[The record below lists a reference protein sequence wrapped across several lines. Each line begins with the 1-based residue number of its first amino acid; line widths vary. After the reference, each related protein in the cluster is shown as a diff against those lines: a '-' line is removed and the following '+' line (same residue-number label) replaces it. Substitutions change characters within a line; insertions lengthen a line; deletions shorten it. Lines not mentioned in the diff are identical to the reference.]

1 MLLRS
6 RLTTWPVLA
15 IVVITL
21 GIFGSPALQAKEK
34 QNEGCQ
40 QKTCPAPVL
49 QKPAPIESSCCAMPT
64 VQSHCGAPVQTGC
77 CPVDPKD
84 VSKAQKEALHAQHE
98 AAEACKR
105 QQKAI
110 AKAQHELDEKYAKEQ
125 SRIDS
130 ANAKLNKR
138 ASELQE
144 ANAKYEGFYGGPSE
158 ASAGTEP
165 QPEPEIRTK
174 PEPTPEATPEPP
186 TPPEVTPAPAP
197 EVTPTP
203 APEVAPSAPV
213 PESNLEKPKEL
224 PKTASPLDLIG
235 LIGLVS
241 SAGSYLIGY
250 YRG

>member
-34 QNEGCQ
+34 HNEGCQ
-40 QKTCPAPVL
+40 QKTTTCPAPVL

-64 VQSHCGAPVQTGC
+64 VQSHCGVPVQTGC

-110 AKAQHELDEKYAKEQ
+110 AKANQELDEKYAKEQ

-144 ANAKYEGFYGGPSE
+144 ANAKYESFYGGPSE
-158 ASAGTEP
+158 ATAETQP

-174 PEPTPEATPEPP
+174 PEPTPEAPVPP
-186 TPPEVTPAPAP
+186 QVTPAP

-203 APEVAPSAPV
+203 APEVAPPAPM
-213 PESNLEKPKEL
+213 PESKLEKPKEL

-235 LIGLVS
+235 LIGLMS

-250 YRG
+250 YRS

>member
-1 MLLRS
+1 
-6 RLTTWPVLA
+6 
-15 IVVITL
+15 
-21 GIFGSPALQAKEK
+21 
-34 QNEGCQ
+34 
-40 QKTCPAPVL
+40 
-49 QKPAPIESSCCAMPT
+49 
-64 VQSHCGAPVQTGC
+64 VQTGC

-110 AKAQHELDEKYAKEQ
+110 AKAQHEIDEEYAKQQ

-158 ASAGTEP
+158 ATAGTEP

-174 PEPTPEATPEPP
+174 PEPTPEPP